1 MITAQN
7 VGHAK
12 PLRAKPDLLRPWMR
26 QGARDMLDA
35 RRDDQGLLLDAG
47 RMATWREEARAV
59 DRTAA
64 DPDDLADGFEH
75 DERFWAR
82 RATG

>member
-1 MITAQN
+1 
-7 VGHAK
+7 
-12 PLRAKPDLLRPWMR
+12 
-26 QGARDMLDA
+26 MLDA